1 MSEVVKYVKSVED
14 LLKLKDSVREFL
26 IKAVR
31 DITRE
36 SSLAITYVHLGMVA
50 EAEELLNNLKIKV
63 AELDGKLTQHP
74 ELKYSNLYLT
84 AITEYVEA
92 IQFFNLVK
100 YRKLKSSEE
109 LEVHYIPYLQGML
122 DLVGELKRYALE
134 LVISGKLGDA
144 WEYFNIAN
152 EIYESIKVLDYPEAL
167 IPGVR
172 HKVDVARRVIEDL
185 REFLIDVELRIKLI
199 NALNKA
205 LSNKSEEPPRI

>member
-109 LEVHYIPYLQGML
+109 LE
-122 DLVGELKRYALE
+122 
-134 LVISGKLGDA
+134 
-144 WEYFNIAN
+144 
-152 EIYESIKVLDYPEAL
+152 
-167 IPGVR
+167 
-172 HKVDVARRVIEDL
+172 
-185 REFLIDVELRIKLI
+185 
-199 NALNKA
+199 
-205 LSNKSEEPPRI
+205 

>member
-1 MSEVVKYVKSVED
+1 MSEVVKYVKSIDD

-26 IKAVR
+26 IRAVR

-50 EAEELLNNLKIKV
+50 DAEELLNKLKIKV
-63 AELDGKLTQHP
+63 AELDSKLTQHP

-84 AITEYVEA
+84 ALTEYVEA
-92 IQFFNLVK
+92 IQFLSVVK
-100 YRKLKSSEE
+100 HKKLKSSEE
-109 LEVHYIPYLQGML
+109 LEIHYIPYLQGML

-134 LVISGKLGDA
+134 LVMSGRVSDA

-172 HKVDVARRVIEDL
+172 HKVDVVRRTVEDL
-185 REFLIDVELRIKLI
+185 REFLIDIELRIKLI

-205 LSNKSEEPPRI
+205 LSNRSE